1 VALTVHHCNAVE
13 TQCCR
18 VFAEE
23 ERAGGRA
30 EDSRTS
36 LCLCAFRCL
45 PESGMHENRSGSAAL
60 FSLVCED
67 FRSGICFC
75 FEEGKKKFG
84 NSEQMTT
91 SAAASMLLDLV
102 PCISFPHKL
111 RCFQCPAPRATRF
124 LSLPSLQSLR
134 RVRTWLD
141 FREKLLPAR
150 GLFV

>member
-1 VALTVHHCNAVE
+1 MLSCV
-13 TQCCR
+13 CR
-18 VFAEE
+18 GRE
-23 ERAGGRA
+23 GGRA
-30 EDSRTS
+30 FGRKTVVPS

-60 FSLVCED
+60 FLLVCEA
-67 FRSGICFC
+67 FKSGLCFC

-84 NSEQMTT
+84 NSEQMNT

-102 PCISFPHKL
+102 PCISSPHKL
-111 RCFQCPAPRATRF
+111 RCSQCPAPRATRF
-124 LSLPSLQSLR
+124 LSLPSLQSSP